1 MSFTPVPSRQNLRAR
16 HQLRAVVGRL
26 LSFTLAFAAFLAVS
40 PAARAQLG
48 GSAPTQVHDAAA
60 LKPPPGARVAII
72 EFDDMECPAC
82 AEANPILMK
91 AVATYHIPWIRHDF
105 LIPEHTWSPAAA
117 VFARWFDLHSKKL
130 GSEYRNDVFANQ
142 SSIYNPGILRQF
154 TQKFA
159 QAHGIAMPFLVDP
172 QGKIFSQVQADVDLG
187 RSVGIN
193 HTPTI
198 FIAMARPGGDSFIEV
213 QNPETDLFED
223 IDKAMA
229 ETRP

>member
-1 MSFTPVPSRQNLRAR
+1 MLLSFASLPFRRILRAR
-16 HQLRAVVGRL
+16 AGLALGFA
-26 LSFTLAFAAFLAVS
+26 LSFAALLAAT
-40 PAARAQLG
+40 PAARAQFG
-48 GSAPTQVHDAAA
+48 GPAATQVHDAAA

-82 AEANPILMK
+82 AEAHPILMK

-105 LIPEHTWSPAAA
+105 LIPAHTWSPAAA
-117 VFARWFDLHSKKL
+117 VFARWFDLQSKKL
-130 GSEYRNDVFANQ
+130 GDEYRNDVFANQ
-142 SSIYNPGILRQF
+142 PSIYNPGILRQF
-154 TQKFA
+154 TQQFA
-159 QAHGIAMPFLVDP
+159 KAHGIAMPFLVDP

-187 RSVGIN
+187 RSVGIT

-213 QNPETDLFED
+213 LNPETDLFQD